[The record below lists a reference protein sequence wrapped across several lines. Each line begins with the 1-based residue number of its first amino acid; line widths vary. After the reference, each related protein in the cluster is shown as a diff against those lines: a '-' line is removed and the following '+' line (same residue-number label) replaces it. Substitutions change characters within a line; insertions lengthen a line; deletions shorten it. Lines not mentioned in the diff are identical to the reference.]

1 MDYRRL
7 NADTKASRLRYRFE
21 RPDELSKK
29 LEEVA
34 DHTPAL
40 SVKHGWTGNKRALTL
55 TLENGVGGVGS
66 VGGNNGCECGGRGCI
81 LCLTQELPFEAT

>member
-7 NADTKASRLRYRFE
+7 NADTKASRLRYRSE

-55 TLENGVGGVGS
+55 TLENGVGSVGGVGS
-66 VGGNNGCECGGRGCI
+66 SDDCECGGRECVE
-81 LCLTQELPFEAT
+81 CWKQELALDAA